1 MKTTKLLA
9 IAVAFVIITFSF
21 TGCDDGVVPVS
32 KTAIDTEYIAAY
44 DAMETVYEYEYD
56 YINGQ
61 FVLLPFLK
69 NVHYPAVYRVEF
81 EIVYSDGS
89 VYHTWYEVNKAE
101 YDNAV
106 KAIEERGKQ

>member
-1 MKTTKLLA
+1 MKTTKLLVIV
-9 IAVAFVIITFSF
+9 IAVITIAFTIM
-21 TGCDDGVVPVS
+21 GCDDGVVPVS
-32 KTAIDTEYIAAY
+32 KTAINTEHIEAH

-56 YINGQ
+56 YINGK

-89 VYHTWYEVNKAE
+89 VYHTWYEVGKEE

-106 KAIEERGKQ
+106 KAIEERGK